1 MKENKKET
9 AQNNEQSR
17 IDINKYS
24 WGKTSIKD
32 SDLNPNGTLPAQRIY
47 H

>member
-9 AQNNEQSR
+9 VQIEQSK

-24 WGKTSIKD
+24 WDKIIIKD
-32 SDLNPNGTLPAQRIY
+32 SDLNPNGMLPAQRIY

>member
-1 MKENKKET
+1 MTNNKKET
-9 AQNNEQSR
+9 AQIEQSK

-24 WGKTSIKD
+24 WDKISIKD
-32 SDLNPNGTLPAQRIY
+32 SDLNSNGMLPAQRIY

>member
-9 AQNNEQSR
+9 AQNEQSKIDIFKYSWGKIEQQSV

-24 WGKTSIKD
+24 WNK
-32 SDLNPNGTLPAQRIY
+32 
-47 H
+47 